1 MAIAIISGSSRDNGN
16 TEELARVV
24 TQDLPATWFRL
35 RHYRITPIHDQRH
48 DPDGFVPV
56 SDDYNRLI
64 QELLAYDIWLF
75 ASPVYWYGFSG
86 LMKNFIDRW
95 SEVMRRHDL
104 AFSEQIGQKLAALT
118 LVGGDQPHLKAL
130 ALIQQF
136 YWICDYMRMPFVGYA
151 LGEAN
156 RPGEIENDPRAL
168 ATAHTLHQTLS
179 ALHKR

>member
-16 TEELARVV
+16 TEELVQLV
-24 TQDLPATWFRL
+24 TRDLPTAWFRL
-35 RHYRITPIHDQRH
+35 RQYHITPIHDKRH
-48 DPDGFVPV
+48 DPGGFTPV
-56 SDDYNRLI
+56 SDDYDRLI
-64 QELLAYDIWLF
+64 QELLAHDIWLF

-95 SEVMRRHDL
+95 SEVMRRRDL
-104 AFSEQIGQKLAALT
+104 LFNEKIREKHAALT

-130 ALIQQF
+130 ALVQQF
-136 YWICDYMRMPFVGYA
+136 YWICDFVRMPFVGYA

-156 RPGEIENDPRAL
+156 RPGEIQNDPRAL
-168 ATAHTLHQTLS
+168 ATAHTLNQTLT